1 MRSTKYIISNYR
13 MVIKMVKKLKIVFAS
28 HTFIGG
34 PFVVG
39 SHHLAREMTRL
50 GHEVLHISTPI
61 TPFHYFFSKNEINSL
76 RKKVS
81 RDSKKN
87 RNDFPIN
94 YIPFSL
100 VPWKVTRK
108 LYCKFGVN
116 LAITSLSFPSM
127 KKYLDEISFSEP
139 DILLIDQPTFIGI
152 EKFISPKITIYRAT
166 DLYTE
171 MTGDQTIS
179 IAERDIIGFSDGVIG
194 TSGPVLDYLQK
205 INNRLPN
212 LLIENG
218 VDFEHYTKIEPLP
231 LEFASIPTP
240 RAIYVGAIDDRLDLG
255 AFELLAKEFKNL
267 NIVIIGPDDGSCKRI
282 ASLYSNIYLLGSKPY
297 TQLPQYLNHSQIA
310 LLPLSDHEAN
320 KGRSPMKLYEY
331 AASGLPV
338 IVKETPEIMRRNEEF
353 IHTYKDQNSF
363 IELMNKLLA
372 DIANNSVRKND
383 IRDSVHKQ
391 SWRFKA
397 QQLLEFSL
405 ELMKK
410 V

>member
-1 MRSTKYIISNYR
+1 
-13 MVIKMVKKLKIVFAS
+13 MVIKMMKKLKIVFAS

-76 RKKVS
+76 RKKAS
-81 RDSKKN
+81 RESRKN

-100 VPWKVTRK
+100 VPWKVARK
-108 LYCKFGVN
+108 FYSKFGVN
-116 LAITSLSFPSM
+116 LAVTSLSISSM

-152 EKFISPKITIYRAT
+152 EKLISPKITIYRAT

-179 IAERDIIGFSDGVIG
+179 IAEKDIIGFSDGVIG

-218 VDFEHYTKIEPLP
+218 VDFEHYTKIESLP
-231 LEFASIPTP
+231 HEFASVPTP
-240 RAIYVGAIDDRLDLG
+240 RAIYIGAIDDRLDLE
-255 AFELLAKEFKNL
+255 AFELLAKN
-267 NIVIIGPDDGSCKRI
+267 SRI
-282 ASLYSNIYLLGSKPY
+282 
-297 TQLPQYLNHSQIA
+297 
-310 LLPLSDHEAN
+310 
-320 KGRSPMKLYEY
+320 
-331 AASGLPV
+331 
-338 IVKETPEIMRRNEEF
+338 
-353 IHTYKDQNSF
+353 
-363 IELMNKLLA
+363 
-372 DIANNSVRKND
+372 
-383 IRDSVHKQ
+383 
-391 SWRFKA
+391 
-397 QQLLEFSL
+397 
-405 ELMKK
+405 
-410 V
+410 